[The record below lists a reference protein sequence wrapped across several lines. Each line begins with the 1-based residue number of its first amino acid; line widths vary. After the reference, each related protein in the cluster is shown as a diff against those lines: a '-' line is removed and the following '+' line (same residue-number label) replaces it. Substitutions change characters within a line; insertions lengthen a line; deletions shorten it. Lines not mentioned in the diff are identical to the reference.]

1 MSSRFNYCS
10 SLTSLNLLNFNITN
24 VTNMNYIFSFCYS
37 LTSLNLLNFNTI
49 NITKMYN
56 MFTKVDKKCEIIS
69 NNKRVINSLNK
80 YLKYLKKFI

>member
-10 SLTSLNLLNFNITN
+10 SLTSLNLLNFN
-24 VTNMNYIFSFCYS
+24 
-37 LTSLNLLNFNTI
+37 TI
-49 NITKMYN
+49 NVTKMYN
-56 MFTKVDKKCEIIS
+56 MFIKVDKKCEIIS